1 MDKHDRQMGRQQFQY
16 GPLTGKDAYEIR
28 MYVHLVNAAFLV
40 LEGYQH
46 MVQGDFERLEE
57 TAGEKFLFTV
67 DADFVQHLFLRYFL
81 GLVKVLVEYAF
92 GQLVIK
98 ASPVHIKI
106 QVIRQVIMGIFRVD
120 VMDVFR
126 ESAPD
131 VSPSEYEGTLCIIPG
146 FFQSAGHHFRL
157 EVGIR
162 QVE

>member
-1 MDKHDRQMGRQQFQY
+1 
-16 GPLTGKDAYEIR
+16 

-106 QVIRQVIMGIFRVD
+106 QIVRQVIMGIF
-120 VMDVFR
+120 
-126 ESAPD
+126 
-131 VSPSEYEGTLCIIPG
+131 PG
-146 FFQSAGHHFRL
+146 GCHGCLSRIRAGCL
-157 EVGIR
+157 PV
-162 QVE
+162 